1 MIIGKG
7 STIGEKMLFD
17 KRLPLISFTGST
29 LMGRHVAE
37 VVSKRFGKTILELG
51 GNNAILVDK
60 TADLELAIPAIVFG
74 AVGTA
79 GQRCTS
85 TRRVIVHE
93 SISEIPTSP
102 RDKAAKKEFP

>member
-1 MIIGKG
+1 MAVQHICNDVLVQNGYKGIFNLIIGKG
-7 STIGEKMLFD
+7 STIGEKMLSD

-60 TADLELAIPAIVFG
+60 TADLSYTHLRAHETRVNLLIPRLA
-74 AVGTA
+74 
-79 GQRCTS
+79 
-85 TRRVIVHE
+85 
-93 SISEIPTSP
+93 
-102 RDKAAKKEFP
+102 